1 MKWIS
6 AGDIKNWSFTNQR
19 DCASLLPELLRRLIL
34 STSTSVEYI
43 NFPSGDSISTSGWDG
58 SLKCETASPFFP
70 TDISAWE
77 LGVKTSPGKKADEDY
92 EKRTNNPGEISLSKT
107 TFVFV
112 TPRSWPGRQKW
123 VIEKKTEK
131 RWKDVKVIGA
141 DTLEQ
146 WLEVSPVV
154 SMWLANHLGKTIDGV
169 MSIEGYWEEWSTT
182 TTPNM
187 TSKLVIAGRDNQTK
201 VIHDWIRGQPNVLS
215 FQGDSPDEPIAF
227 LYSAIDC
234 LPEIEKIKYFSK
246 CVFTDSLD
254 QMRHLINF
262 KDPLI
267 IVTAIEC
274 NNLIGLALK
283 KGHHVFLS
291 SGTNITNVGNTT
303 VLVRPKLESIKTE
316 LQNQGLSE
324 VESKKLSHN
333 SGRSIPVL
341 KRRMSTSPIITN
353 PVWNNQ
359 VSTQL
364 LLPILFV
371 GAWNENKDGDRKIIE
386 KLSGNNYQN
395 YLNDLQNLLLIDDS
409 PLRKI
414 GSIWM
419 LKSPLDVWHVLA
431 VHINSGLLDK
441 YKDVF
446 IDVFLKIDP
455 KYDLSSDKRWAA
467 AVYGKSN
474 LFSTWLRNGL
484 SESLALMSVYH
495 EQTINYSSLDV
506 FINQL
511 VEGLISS
518 VKDWKMLASLDDF
531 MPWFAESSPES
542 FLKGIN
548 DLIKV
553 MPSIFKE
560 LMKDDDDFIFG
571 ECKHSGLLWAI
582 ESLAWDPS
590 FFSRAVEIL
599 VKLSKIDP
607 GGRYSNRP
615 INTLTDIFLP
625 RWPQTNTIPKDRIT
639 ILDKYINID
648 PKLVWRFTRN
658 YLLEGTF
665 SESHKFYW
673 RSYENDRTG
682 FETEPDP
689 GVYINELMPR
699 LKKLACRKINIID
712 VLDDFTRLD
721 RDIQQSIIKTLKK
734 SSKDIFTKEEQKTI
748 FNMVREAMNW
758 INSYGD
764 SLIRGLIPDL
774 GYLLKK
780 FESNNLLDKNN
791 WLFDDYWPR
800 LPDGD
805 NKDYAKNEGE
815 INLRRNKV
823 VREFLDKLSIEEII
837 DYVSNSRYPGL
848 IGKILGDVVKNEKED
863 NLVLNGFLEKNE
875 NNLLI
880 IPSYSESRIKIC
892 GEDWVKAQIIRLKS
906 SNTYTAEAHAFL
918 LSGIPEN
925 RSTWLL
931 VENEGKEV
939 ESLYWKYSRSYCVSK
954 DNDDIQYFVEKL
966 LMVKRFKNAL
976 SVAGSD
982 NKISIPSILLKQI
995 ILGILSDKKNL
1006 KADAMMDYYLSNVFL
1021 QLYERKELS
1030 GEEISK
1036 LEWPFAALFKE
1047 IYCHNKKPFAIHK
1060 VLEKDPGLFSDLVK
1074 MVYKRDDGK
1083 VDSKN
1088 KEKSRKIAR
1097 NAKIVLD
1104 GWYGI
1109 PGTKDNGEIDTKVF
1123 NSWIKKARS
1132 NCAANFRKRGG
1143 DLQIA
1148 IILSHSPSDPDGF
1161 WPHTVVR
1168 NIIENLD
1175 NDIINQHIPIAI
1187 FNSRG
1192 GTFREVNGGGNQERE
1207 LFQKY
1212 EDMSQKLN
1220 LRWPVTASILHNIAD
1235 FYKHEAKREDVDA
1248 ELNDIRWG

>member
-6 AGDIKNWSFTNQR
+6 AGDIKNWSSTNQR

-34 STSTSVEYI
+34 ATSVSVEDI

-58 SLKCETASPFFP
+58 SLRCETSSPFFP
-70 TDISAWE
+70 TGVSAWE
-77 LGVKTSPGKKADEDY
+77 LGVKNSPGKKADEDY
-92 EKRTNNPGEISLSKT
+92 KKRTNNSNEMSINET

-123 VIEKKTEK
+123 ITEKKAEK
-131 RWKDVKVIGA
+131 KWKDVKVISA

-146 WLEVSPVV
+146 WLEISPVV

-187 TSKLVIAGRDNQTK
+187 TSKLVIAGRDNQVK
-201 VIHDWIRGQPNVLS
+201 IIHGWIKGQPNILS

-227 LYSAIDC
+227 LYGAIDC
-234 LPEIEKIKYFSK
+234 LSEIEKIKYFSK

-262 KDPLI
+262 KNPLI
-267 IVTAIEC
+267 IATSIEC
-274 NNLIGLALK
+274 NDLIGLALK
-283 KGHHVFLS
+283 KGHHVYLS

-303 VLVRPKLESIKTE
+303 VLIRPKLESIKTE
-316 LQNQGLSE
+316 LRNQGLSE
-324 VESKKLSHN
+324 IESKKLSHN
-333 SGRSIPVL
+333 SGRSITVL

-359 VSTQL
+359 VSTHL

-371 GAWNENKDGDRKIIE
+371 AAWNESKDGDIKIIE
-386 KLSGNNYQN
+386 KLSGKSYQS
-395 YLNDLQNLLLIDDS
+395 YLNDLQNLLVVDDS

-414 GSIWM
+414 GNVWM
-419 LKSPLDVWHVLA
+419 LKSSLDVWHVLA

-441 YKDVF
+441 YKEVFMDVF
-446 IDVFLKIDP
+446 SKIDP
-455 KYDLSSDKRWAA
+455 KYNLPSDKRWAA
-467 AVYGKSN
+467 SVYGKSN
-474 LFSTWLRNGL
+474 MFSTWLRNGL

-495 EQTINYSSLDV
+495 EQAVNYPSLDV

-511 VEGLISS
+511 VKDLICSI
-518 VKDWKMLASLDDF
+518 KDWKMLASLDDF

-542 FLKGIN
+542 FLKEIN
-548 DLIKV
+548 NLIKV
-553 MPSIFKE
+553 KPSIFKE
-560 LMKDDDDFIFG
+560 LMRDDDDFIFG

-582 ESLAWDPS
+582 ESLAWDPVY
-590 FFSRAVEIL
+590 FTRAVEIL
-599 VKLSKIDP
+599 IKLSKLDP

-625 RWPQTNTIPKDRIT
+625 RWPQTNTLPKDRINL
-639 ILDKYINID
+639 LDKYINSD
-648 PKLVWRFTRN
+648 SKLVWKFTKN

-673 RSYENDRTG
+673 RSYKNDRGG
-682 FETEPDP
+682 FEIEPDSS
-689 GVYINELMPR
+689 VYINELIPK
-699 LKKLACRKINIID
+699 LKKIACRKINIID
-712 VLDDFTRLD
+712 VLDEFTRLD
-721 RDIQQSIIKTLKK
+721 RDIQQSIIKTLKRIK
-734 SSKDIFTKEEQKTI
+734 KDSFTKKEKETV
-748 FNMVREAMNW
+748 FNMIREAMNW

-764 SLIRGLIPDL
+764 DSIRKLIPDL
-774 GYLLKK
+774 DYLLKK
-780 FESNNLLDKNN
+780 FESDNLLDKNS

-805 NKDYAKNEGE
+805 NKDYVKNEEE
-815 INLRRNKV
+815 ITLRRNKV
-823 VREFLDKLSIEEII
+823 VREYLDKLPIEEIV
-837 DYVSNSRYPGL
+837 DYTSSSRYPGL
-848 IGKILGDVVKNEKED
+848 IGKILGDVVKNGKED
-863 NLVLNGFLEKNE
+863 NLVLDGLLEKNE
-875 NNLLI
+875 NNLSI
-880 IPSYSESRIKIC
+880 IPSYANSRIKIC
-892 GEDWVKAQIIRLKS
+892 GEEWVKKQIRRLKL
-906 SNTYTAEAHAFL
+906 SNRYAPETHALL
-918 LSGIPEN
+918 LSGMPEN

-931 VENEGKEV
+931 AKKEGKEV
-939 ESLYWKYSRSYCVSK
+939 ESLYWKYSKSYCTSK

-966 LMVKRFKNAL
+966 ISVKRFKDAL

-982 NKISIPSILLKQI
+982 NKISIPSILLKQV
-995 ILGILSDKKNL
+995 ILGMLSEKENL

-1030 GEEISK
+1030 DEEISK

-1047 IYCHNKKPFAIHK
+1047 IYCHNKKPFAIYK
-1060 VLEKDPGLFSDLVK
+1060 VLERNPELFSDLIK
-1074 MVYKRDDGK
+1074 MIYKRDDGK

-1088 KEKSRKIAR
+1088 SEKIAR

-1104 GWYGI
+1104 GWGGI
-1109 PGTKDNGEIDTKVF
+1109 PGTKDNGEIDVKVF
-1123 NSWIKKARS
+1123 NNWIKKARS
-1132 NCAANFRKRGG
+1132 NCAASFHKRGG

-1148 IILSHSPSDPDGF
+1148 TILSHSPYDPDGI

-1175 NDIINQHIPIAI
+1175 NDIINQHIPFAI
-1187 FNSRG
+1187 FNNRG
-1192 GTFREVNGGGNQERE
+1192 GTFREIDGGGNQERE
-1207 LFQKY
+1207 LFQRY

-1248 ELNDIRWG
+1248 DLNDIRWG